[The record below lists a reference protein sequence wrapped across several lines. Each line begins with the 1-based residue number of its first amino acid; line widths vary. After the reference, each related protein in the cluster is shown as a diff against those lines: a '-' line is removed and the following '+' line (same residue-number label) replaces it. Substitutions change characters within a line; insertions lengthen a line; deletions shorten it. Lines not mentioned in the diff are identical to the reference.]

1 MVFVLTLISSKAFF
15 HGYLKTFIHK
25 TDTLKLALKLILKN
39 PVSLIEKNI
48 GQPKNDITIYNERL
62 SSADMD

>member
-15 HGYLKTFIHK
+15 HGHLKTFIHK
-25 TDTLKLALKLILKN
+25 TDTLKLPLKLILKN

-48 GQPKNDITIYNERL
+48 G
-62 SSADMD
+62 